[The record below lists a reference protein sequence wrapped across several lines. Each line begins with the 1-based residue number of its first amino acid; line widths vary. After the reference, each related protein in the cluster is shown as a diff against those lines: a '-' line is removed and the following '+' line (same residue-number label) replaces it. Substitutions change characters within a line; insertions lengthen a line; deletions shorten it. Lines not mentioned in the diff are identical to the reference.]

1 MRFLIAHP
9 GPDFSVKD
17 VYIGWLQALRAL
29 GQTVI
34 EFNLGD
40 RL

>member
-1 MRFLIAHP
+1 MRFLIVHP
-9 GPDFSVKD
+9 GPGFSVAD
-17 VYIGWLQALRAL
+17 VYVGWRDALRGL
-29 GQTVI
+29 GHTVI